1 MLCKVNVTHMYE
13 QQSLQQATGNGNTET
28 AVMAFDRGHFQ
39 SFTRQGGAMSGKGS
53 VAINPVHLGPA
64 DVADDINEPVELQ
77 CSLAATVWH

>member
-1 MLCKVNVTHMYE
+1 MLCKVNVTHMYK

-28 AVMAFDRGHFQ
+28 AVMAFDRGHLQ

-64 DVADDINEPVELQ
+64 DVADGINEPVELQ
-77 CSLAATVWH
+77 CSLAATVWR